1 MNSEWSLIGLF
12 QLGGPFMWPLLAFS
26 VATVALIIERV
37 VYLFWHNM
45 DVSLLKTRT
54 LNLLREGRT
63 NEACAELA
71 AQDRRN
77 TAASI
82 LLAVV
87 RNAQNGEARME
98 KAAEAEAIERI
109 RRCENG
115 FNYLTA
121 LASLSPLT
129 GFLGTVSGM
138 IGAFRSIANADEV
151 NAQLVANGIYEALIT
166 TVFGLCIAIVAL
178 LAYNLLIQRVETF
191 AADITKAVSDMVSVI
206 LHPEEG
212 DSV

>member
-1 MNSEWSLIGLF
+1 MNNDWSLIGLF

-26 VATVALIIERV
+26 VATVALIVERV

-45 DVSLLKTRT
+45 DVSHLKTRM
-54 LNLLREGRT
+54 LNLIREGRT
-63 NEACAELA
+63 DEARAELA
-71 AQDRRN
+71 AQNRRN

-87 RNAQNGEARME
+87 RNASNGEARME

>member
-1 MNSEWSLIGLF
+1 MNNEWSLIGLF
-12 QLGGPFMWPLLAFS
+12 ELGGPFMWPLLVFS
-26 VATVALIIERV
+26 VATMALIIERV
-37 VYLFWHNM
+37 IYLFWHNM
-45 DVSLLKTRT
+45 NVTRLKNHVIGLIQENRID
-54 LNLLREGRT
+54 
-63 NEACAELA
+63 EARADLGVMN
-71 AQDRRN
+71 RRN
-77 TAASI
+77 TSASI

-87 RNAQNGEARME
+87 NNARHGETRME
-98 KAAEAEAIERI
+98 KAAEAEAMERI

-191 AADITKAVSDMVSVI
+191 AADVTKAVSDLVSLI
-206 LHPEEG
+206 TDPDNEEAR
-212 DSV
+212 

>member
-26 VATVALIIERV
+26 VATVALIIDRV

-45 DVSLLKTRT
+45 DVSLLNTRT
-54 LNLLREGRT
+54 LNLLPDGRA

-71 AQDRRN
+71 AKDRRN